1 MAQWVAFRAC
11 RIRDRLNRVYN
22 LPRICAI
29 CSSPDVD
36 VAAGIHEHDAGIRT

>member
-11 RIRDRLNRVYN
+11 RIRDRLNRVDD
-22 LPRICAI
+22 LPRIRAI

-36 VAAGIHEHDAGIRT
+36 VSAGVHEYDASVRA